1 MKGLHFKI
9 TLRPFCRHYWNFFL
23 GSWITY
29 FVLLMVVRHFELYKW
44 FPGIAFLGYGVV
56 IGLQLLAINYSE
68 KRYDYI
74 LLSFSLIIIGA
85 IASLD
90 IILHKQQMAELWRIW
105 GWFPLSH
112 EHIDGY
118 MQTLIVLLNIF
129 TGSVA
134 AQCLFYGL
142 NRREFGG

>member
-1 MKGLHFKI
+1 M
-9 TLRPFCRHYWNFFL
+9 
-23 GSWITY
+23 GSWLLY
-29 FVLLMVVRHFELYKW
+29 FVLFFVVSQFKLYEW
-44 FPGIAFLGYGVV
+44 FPGIAFIGYAAV
-56 IGLQLLAINYSE
+56 IILQLTALNFSK

-74 LLSFSLIIIGA
+74 LLSFSLIAMGA

-90 IILHKQQMAELWRIW
+90 MILHKQQMAELWVLW
-105 GWFPLSH
+105 GWFPLTPD
-112 EHIDGY
+112 HIDGY

-142 NRREFGG
+142 NKRSFDTGSE